1 MADNTQNINIPVQKP
16 VVGEKPAGNHQPG
29 GGIKK
34 VSDGNQT
41 KEKKKEPKRKMKAKD
56 IPFIIILTVMAAMFI
71 APILLVI
78 MNSFKAK
85 NYLGTEP
92 FAFPNAQSFVGFDN
106 YIEGAQKIG
115 FFPAF
120 LTSVFITV
128 FAVLLIVLC
137 TSMCA
142 WFIVRVKKWYSKL
155 LYLLCAFSM
164 IVPFQ
169 MVMYPMSQIAAQ
181 LHLNNMVGII
191 FVYLGFGAGLA
202 VFMFVGFV
210 KSVPLE
216 IEEAAMIDGCGAL
229 RTYFLVVF
237 PILKPTAITVAI
249 LDAMWIWNDYLLPY
263 LLLNATDTKTLP
275 MAIQYLRGGYGS
287 IDMANMMA
295 MIVLSIIPIVVFYLI
310 CQKYII
316 KGIVAGAVKG

>member
-16 VVGEKPAGNHQPG
+16 VVGKNPAGNHQPG
-29 GGIKK
+29 AIKK
-34 VSDGNQT
+34 VSAGNQT

>member
-1 MADNTQNINIPVQKP
+1 MAEITVQKP
-16 VVGEKPAGNHQPG
+16 VVGDKPAGNHEP
-29 GGIKK
+29 KK
-34 VSDGNQT
+34 AVKAIQKNT
-41 KEKKKEPKRKMKAKD
+41 NEKKKEPKKKLKIKD
-56 IPFIIILTVMAAMFI
+56 IPIIALLVALAGLFL
-71 APILLVI
+71 APIFLVL
-78 MNSFKAK
+78 MNSFKGK
-85 NYLGTEP
+85 LYIGTEP
-92 FAFPNAQSFVGFDN
+92 FAFPNENSFVGFDN
-106 YIEGAQKIG
+106 YLEGADKIG
-115 FFPAF
+115 FLPAF
-120 LTSVFITV
+120 FTSLFITV
-128 FAVLLIVLC
+128 FAVALLVLC

-142 WFIVRVKKWYSKL
+142 WFIVRVKKWYSQL

-169 MVMYPMSQIAAQ
+169 MVMYPMTQVASK
-181 LHLNNMVGII
+181 LHLNNIIGII

-202 VFMFVGFV
+202 VFMFVGFI

-216 IEEAAMIDGCGAL
+216 IEEAAMIDGCGPV

-263 LLLNATDTKTLP
+263 LLLGSSETKTLP

-287 IDMANMMA
+287 IDMGNMMA
-295 MIVLSIIPIVVFYLI
+295 MIILSIIPIIVFYLC

>member
-1 MADNTQNINIPVQKP
+1 MAETKTQIPVVDENGVKGQFIPPKNTNKVIIADNTQQKP
-16 VVGEKPAGNHQPG
+16 AA
-29 GGIKK
+29 
-34 VSDGNQT
+34 
-41 KEKKKEPKRKMKAKD
+41 KMD
-56 IPFIIILTVMAAMFI
+56 SNDVPFFILLILLACLFI
-71 APILLVI
+71 APILLVV
-78 MNSFKAK
+78 MNSFKGK
-85 NYLGTEP
+85 LYLSTDP
-92 FAFPNAQSFVGFDN
+92 FALPDNQSFVGFDN
-106 YIEGAQKIG
+106 YTEGAGKIG
-115 FFPAF
+115 FFDAF
-120 LTSVFITV
+120 LTSLFITV
-128 FAVLLIVLC
+128 CAVVLIIVC

-142 WFIVRVKKWYSKL
+142 WFIVRVKKWYSQL

-169 MVMYPMSQIAAQ
+169 MVMYPMTQVAAN
-181 LHLNNMVGII
+181 LKLNNMFGIV

-202 VFMFVGFV
+202 VFMFVGFI

-216 IEEAAMIDGCGAL
+216 IEEAAMIDGCGPV
-229 RTYFLVVF
+229 RTFFLVVF

-249 LDAMWIWNDYLLPY
+249 LNAMWIWNDFLLPY
-263 LLLNATDTKTLP
+263 LLLNSTETRTLP

-295 MIVLSIIPIVVFYLI
+295 MIVLSIIPIVIFYLI

>member
-29 GGIKK
+29 GIKK
-34 VSDGNQT
+34 VSAGNQT

-120 LTSVFITV
+120 FTSVFITV

>member
-29 GGIKK
+29 GIKK
-34 VSDGNQT
+34 VSAGNQT